1 MKAARV
7 TNDYMSQA
15 PFLTPSP
22 VDHSSERARPLYRSD
37 NRAADLDKI
46 RQGVTLILEGIGED
60 LERVG
65 LTDTPERV
73 ARMYKELCS
82 SVHVDPATE
91 ISCTFSEGTDDLVI
105 VKDIFFASICEH
117 HLVPFLGSAHIAY
130 LPTGGRITGLSKL
143 ARVVECAARRPQ
155 VQERMTNQIAE
166 AISSV
171 LRPQGLIVLLEA
183 EHLCMSIRGVKK
195 PGSQTV
201 TAAVR
206 GIFRSDV
213 TARQEAMSLI
223 RQK

>member
-1 MKAARV
+1 M
-7 TNDYMSQA
+7 
-15 PFLTPSP
+15 
-22 VDHSSERARPLYRSD
+22 
-37 NRAADLDKI
+37 
-46 RQGVTLILEGIGED
+46 ILEGIGED